1 VSQLDEILVEFFLT
15 EKDYLKFARKYIE
28 EKDIKGDKIKVKK
41 KVPELQLILADGSIH
56 KYGGRINF
64 IDRGVDPTTGA
75 VLVQSSFPNPTRLI
89 RPGQYAK
96 VRVQTE
102 FVENGIL
109 IPQRCVMEIQGKYSV
124 YIVNDENKVESR
136 QINVGGRVGDF
147 WLVSEGLGPDE
158 LVVIDALQKLT
169 SGMTVKPQVTDF
181 NSKSSQED

>member
-1 VSQLDEILVEFFLT
+1 LT

-28 EKDIKGDKIKVKK
+28 EKDVKGDKIEIKK
-41 KVPELQLILADGSIH
+41 QGSQLQLILADGSIH
-56 KYGGRINF
+56 KYEGRINF

-75 VLVQSSFPNPTRLI
+75 VLVQSSFPNPTKII

-96 VRVQTE
+96 VRAQTD

-124 YIVNDENKVESR
+124 YIVNNENKVESR
-136 QINVGGRVGDF
+136 QINVGGRVADF
-147 WLVSEGLGPDE
+147 WLVSEGLRPDE
-158 LVVIDALQKLT
+158 LVVIDALQKVTPDL
-169 SGMTVKPQVTDF
+169 TVKPQVTDF